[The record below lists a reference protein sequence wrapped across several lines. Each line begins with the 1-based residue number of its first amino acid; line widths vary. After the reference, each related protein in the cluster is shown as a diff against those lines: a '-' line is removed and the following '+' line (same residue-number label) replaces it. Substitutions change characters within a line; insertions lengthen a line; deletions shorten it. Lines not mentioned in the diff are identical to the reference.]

1 MSQTANFDAAAF
13 KSATA
18 RQWDE
23 SAAGWDRHGP
33 AIREWLREATQA
45 MLAMAGVKTGQ
56 RVLDVAAGAGDQTLD
71 IARRVGPSGEVLATD
86 ISAGILE
93 LARANARRAG
103 VENVK
108 VLVADC
114 EALGLAGEGFDAAAS
129 RLGLMFLPD
138 PLRGLKEIRAALKPG
153 AAFCAMVFSTPASN
167 PCVAILMQTA
177 LAHAG
182 LPPRDPFAPGGLFSL
197 GKPGLL
203 DALFREAGF
212 AEVATTRMS
221 APFRLPGV
229 DDYLDFIR
237 ASAGPIHMILSGL
250 NESERRTAW
259 EDMRAKLAVYSTE
272 GGWEGPNELL
282 LTVGKAA

>member
-1 MSQTANFDAAAF
+1 MSQTASFDAAAF

-45 MLAMAGVKTGQ
+45 MLAMAGVTTGQ

-71 IARRVGPSGEVLATD
+71 IAMRVGPSGEVLATD
-86 ISAGILE
+86 ISAGVLE

-103 VENVK
+103 FDNVK
-108 VLVADC
+108 VRVADC
-114 EALGLAGEGFDAAAS
+114 EALGLAGAGFDAAVS

-138 PLRGLKEIRAALKPG
+138 PLGGLKEIRAALKPG

-237 ASAGPIHMILSGL
+237 ASASPIHMILSGL
-250 NESERRTAW
+250 DESERRAAW
-259 EDMRAKLAVYSTE
+259 EDMRAKLSVYSTAD
-272 GGWEGPNELL
+272 GWEGPNELL
-282 LTVGKAA
+282 LTAGKAA

>member
-1 MSQTANFDAAAF
+1 MTQTVMLDAAAF

-23 SAAGWDRHGP
+23 SAAGWDRHGS
-33 AIREWLREATQA
+33 AIRNWLRDATQA
-45 MLAMAGVKTGQ
+45 MLSMANIKSGQ
-56 RVLDVAAGAGDQTLD
+56 RVLDIAAGAGDQTLD
-71 IARRVGPSGEVLATD
+71 IAERVGPSGEVLATD
-86 ISAGILE
+86 ISPGILE
-93 LARANARRAG
+93 FALANVRRAG
-103 VENVK
+103 FDNVSVK
-108 VLVADC
+108 VADC
-114 EALGLAGEGFDAAAS
+114 ESLGLQGADFDAAVS

-138 PLRGLKEIRAALKPG
+138 PLGGLKEIRAALRPG
-153 AAFCAMVFSTPASN
+153 AACCAVVFSTPMSN
-167 PCVAILMQTA
+167 PCLTVLMQTA

-182 LPPRDPFAPGGLFSL
+182 LPPRDPFTPGGLLSL

-221 APFRLPGV
+221 APFRLAGV

-250 NESERRTAW
+250 DDNARNAAW
-259 EDMRAKLAVYSTE
+259 EEMRAKLSVYSRRD
-272 GGWEGPNELL
+272 GWEGPNELL
-282 LTVGKAA
+282 LTAGKAC

>member
-1 MSQTANFDAAAF
+1 MSETASFDPAAF

-18 RQWDE
+18 SQWNE

-33 AIREWLREATQA
+33 AIREWLRDATQA
-45 MLAMAGVKTGQ
+45 MLAMAGVKPGQ

-71 IARRVGPSGEVLATD
+71 LAECVGPAGEVLATD

-93 LARANARRAG
+93 LARANARRG
-103 VENVK
+103 GFENVK
-108 VLVADC
+108 VKVADC
-114 EALGLAGEGFDAAAS
+114 EALGLAGAGFDAAVS

-153 AAFCAMVFSTPASN
+153 AGFCAMVFSTPASN
-167 PCVAILMQTA
+167 PCVGILMQTA

-197 GKPGLL
+197 GKPRLL
-203 DALFREAGF
+203 DGLFREAGF

-229 DDYLDFIR
+229 DNYLDFIR
-237 ASAGPIHMILSGL
+237 DSAGPIHMILSGL
-250 NESERRTAW
+250 GESECRATW
-259 EDMRAKLAVYSTE
+259 EDMRAKLSVYSTA
-272 GGWEGPNELL
+272 GCWEGPNELL
-282 LTVGKAA
+282 LTAGKAS